1 MFNGIIK
8 NTGKISKI
16 YKKNDNCYIEI
27 STKMKFT
34 KSEIGSSISCSGA
47 CLTIENYNRN
57 LVKFYVSKETLN
69 KTIFKTSKSGD
80 IINLEKS
87 LKYGNRISGHFVQ
100 GHVDI
105 TSSIKKILFIG
116 KSWLINF
123 KLLKRYKKYLV
134 PKGSITINGVSL
146 TINKILRFG
155 FQISIIP
162 QTLKLTNLI
171 YLKERDLVN
180 VEFDILG
187 KYIKSIT
194 K

>member
-16 YKKNDNCYIEI
+16 YKKNDNCYLEI
-27 STKMKFT
+27 SSKMKFT
-34 KSEIGSSISCSGA
+34 KNEIGSSISCSGV

-69 KTIFKTSKSGD
+69 KTIFKSSKKGD
-80 IINLEKS
+80 IINLEKP

-100 GHVDI
+100 GHVD
-105 TSSIKKILFIG
+105 TTCSIKKIHFIG

-123 KLLKRYKKYLV
+123 KLSKKYKKYLV

-146 TINKILRFG
+146 TITKILKYG

-171 YLKERDLVN
+171 NLKAKDLVN
-180 VEFDILG
+180 VEFDILV

>member
-16 YKKNDNCYIEI
+16 YKKNNNCFIVI
-27 STKMKFT
+27 FSKMKFT
-34 KSEIGSSISCSGA
+34 KNEIGSSISCSGA
-47 CLTIENYNRN
+47 CLTAEEFNKNH
-57 LVKFYVSKETLN
+57 VKFYVSKETLN
-69 KTIFKTSKSGD
+69 KTIFKSSKKGN
-80 IINLEKS
+80 IINLEKP
-87 LKYGNRISGHFVQ
+87 LKFGNRISGHFVQ
-100 GHVDI
+100 GHVDC
-105 TSSIKKILFIG
+105 TSTVKKIHLVG

-123 KLLKRYKKYLV
+123 KLLNKYNKYLV
-134 PKGSITINGVSL
+134 SKGSITINGVSL
-146 TINKILRFG
+146 TIAKILKYG

-171 YLKERDLVN
+171 YLKEKDLVN

-187 KYIKSIT
+187 KYIKNVI